1 MNREKRIDP
10 FAPHS
15 IGKLHLKNRF
25 ALAPMTRISASIDGI
40 PSEKMLQYYKSF
52 AEGGFGL
59 IITEGTYIDDKYSQ
73 TYQYQ
78 PGIVFEKH
86 IEGWKKIQ
94 EAIHESGAK
103 AIMQIQHSGALS
115 QGNYY
120 STKTIAPSAIKPLGK
135 QLEFYHGKGE
145 YQTPSE
151 ATLSEIEQIKSAFV
165 KAAINA
171 QKAGFDGV
179 EIHGANG
186 YFLDQFL
193 SSYTNLRTDQY
204 GGSFENRVRLLT
216 EVIKDVRE
224 NVKPEFIVGIRI
236 SQGKVNDYHHKWEG
250 INEAEIIFN
259 ELTGAGIDY
268 LHITEFNAALPAFNQ
283 KQPDD
288 ERVPSLALLAKKITG
303 LPILSNGSIDSI
315 ESVNHMLNSEESDF
329 VTIGKA
335 ALANHNF
342 PILLKNRQETQQFDS
357 EKILRPF
364 ADLKDFEYSNN

>member
-1 MNREKRIDP
+1 MNREKEIDP

-15 IGKLHLKNRF
+15 IGKLNLKNRF
-25 ALAPMTRISASIDGI
+25 VLAPMTRISASIDGT
-40 PSEKMLQYYKSF
+40 PSEKMLKYYKNF

-86 IEGWKKIQ
+86 IEAWKKIQ

-103 AIMQIQHSGALS
+103 VIMQIQHSGALS

-120 STKTIAPSAIKPLGK
+120 STKTIAPSVIKPRGN
-135 QLEFYHGKGE
+135 QLEFYHGVGE
-145 YQTPSE
+145 YKTPLE
-151 ATLSEIEQIKSAFV
+151 ATDDEIKEIKTAFAE
-165 KAAINA
+165 AAVNA
-171 QKAGFDGV
+171 QKAGFDGI

-186 YFLDQFL
+186 YLLDQFL
-193 SSYTNLRTDQY
+193 SNHTNLRTDQY
-204 GGSFENRVRLLT
+204 GGSIENRVRLLT
-216 EVIKDVRE
+216 EVIKGVRE
-224 NVKPEFIVGIRI
+224 NVKSEFIVGIRI

-250 INEAEIIFN
+250 IDEAQVIFN
-259 ELTGAGIDY
+259 ELGEAGIDY
-268 LHITEFNAALPAFNQ
+268 IHITEFNAALPAFNQ
-283 KQPDD
+283 KQPND
-288 ERVPSLALLAKKITG
+288 ERLPSLALLAKKITG

-315 ESVNHMLNSEESDF
+315 ESVNHMLNREESDF

-342 PILLKNRQETQQFDS
+342 PIILKNRQEIQEFDS

-364 ADLKDFEYSNN
+364 ADLKDFELY